1 MAETTHLNGVRGAA
15 LDRIEK
21 SERNFKLGMI
31 IFAILEFLFLL
42 LFIFFMDL
50 SNKLHV
56 LLFFAAVGSYTLII
70 MGLIVLGLHVRRDTQ
85 LVLRAIEAL
94 SDQMAASG
102 G

>member
-31 IFAILEFLFLL
+31 IFAILESMFLILFFL
-42 LFIFFMDL
+42 IMDR

-56 LLFFAAVGSYTLII
+56 LLFVAAVGSYTLII
-70 MGLIVLGLHVRRDTQ
+70 LGLVVLGLHIRRDTQ
-85 LVLRAIEAL
+85 LVLKAIETL
-94 SDQMAASG
+94 SDQLAADRR
-102 G
+102 

>member
-1 MAETTHLNGVRGAA
+1 MADTTHLNGVRGAA

-31 IFAILEFLFLL
+31 VFAILEVLFLL
-42 LFIFFMDL
+42 LFIFLMDL

-56 LLFFAAVGSYTLII
+56 LLFVAAVGFYTLII

-94 SDQMAASG
+94 SDQMAASRR
-102 G
+102 

>member
-15 LDRIEK
+15 LARIEK

-42 LFIFFMDL
+42 LFVLLMDL
-50 SNKLHV
+50 SNKIHV
-56 LLFFAAVGSYTLII
+56 LLFVAAVGFYTLII
-70 MGLIVLGLHVRRDTQ
+70 MGLIVLGLHIRRDTQ

-94 SDQMAASG
+94 SDQLAAG
-102 G
+102 RR

>member
-1 MAETTHLNGVRGAA
+1 MPETTNLNGVRGAA

-31 IFAILEFLFLL
+31 IFAVMELVFLL
-42 LFIFFMDL
+42 VFFFLMDR

-56 LLFFAAVGSYTLII
+56 LLFVAAVGFYTLII
-70 MGLIVLGLHVRRDTQ
+70 LGLVVLGLHVRRDTQ

-94 SDQMAASG
+94 SNQLDAG
-102 G
+102 RR